1 MSSLHRLQR
10 GPRSHTLC
18 GSLRTHEKA
27 QTLESRPT
35 PTEGLRP
42 AGRSALLTHRQAK
55 EAHTNK
61 TNRRRFL
68 RVGVAAGAAT
78 AAAVPAVA
86 KQKPAKKVLVSNA
99 KEGRTPLF
107 NSVVAYGNL
116 VFIAGVGYHQAG
128 DIKVHTKGVLDQ
140 IQQELEKVGSAM
152 EKVLKCNVYLAD
164 LKDYAGM
171 NEVFQGRFGPEP
183 PVRTTIAAAGVPG
196 NSLVEIDVIAYL

>member
-1 MSSLHRLQR
+1 M
-10 GPRSHTLC
+10 
-18 GSLRTHEKA
+18 
-27 QTLESRPT
+27 
-35 PTEGLRP
+35 
-42 AGRSALLTHRQAK
+42 
-55 EAHTNK
+55 
-61 TNRRRFL
+61 
-68 RVGVAAGAAT
+68 RVGVAAGAAA
-78 AAAVPAVA
+78 AAAVPAA
-86 KQKPAKKVLVSNA
+86 AQEKPAKKVLGSNA
-99 KEGRTPLF
+99 AGGRTPLF

-116 VFIAGVGYHQAG
+116 VFIAGVGYHSAG

-140 IQQELEKVGSAM
+140 IQQELEKVGSSM